1 MSAAAVKLFS
11 SLILKK
17 KKKTVTNHLPGSCL
31 LMEKYRLFCMSWI
44 KLGLYGFNS
53 IQNVIQ
59 GYPVCFILLLRFSV
73 LLIFDF
79 FVGEQVTFSCTVSSG
94 SSNVTNLSLVEVT
107 KVNSKASHQKVSF
120 PITNLQIPEGSEI
133 HVREFICETEYQQK
147 IVSSK
152 LAKLIIVKLGKF
164 SGHHTQ
170 VKNSA
175 RLHCNHKQFSFPFLL
190 FCFVFFCQI
199 EHYKTESHLF
209 RCFLFVFCTY
219 FGNI

>member
-1 MSAAAVKLFS
+1 MS
-11 SLILKK
+11 
-17 KKKTVTNHLPGSCL
+17 N
-31 LMEKYRLFCMSWI
+31 
-44 KLGLYGFNS
+44 
-53 IQNVIQ
+53 
-59 GYPVCFILLLRFSV
+59 
-73 LLIFDF
+73 
-79 FVGEQVTFSCTVSSG
+79 G
-94 SSNVTNLSLVEVT
+94 SSNVTNLSVVEVT

-170 VKNSA
+170 VMDSA
-175 RLHCNHKQFSFPFLL
+175 RLHCNHKLFPFPLLL
-190 FCFVFFCQI
+190 FVFCQI

-209 RCFLFVFCTY
+209 CCFLFVFFTHIWKHLM
-219 FGNI
+219 GA